1 MINVLIKKN
10 KKNQAMMKIKTKKK
24 NINYECKADCNHCLI
39 KEILMTIKVDNVDNS
54 EIINKK

>member
-1 MINVLIKKN
+1 
-10 KKNQAMMKIKTKKK
+10 MMKIKTKKK